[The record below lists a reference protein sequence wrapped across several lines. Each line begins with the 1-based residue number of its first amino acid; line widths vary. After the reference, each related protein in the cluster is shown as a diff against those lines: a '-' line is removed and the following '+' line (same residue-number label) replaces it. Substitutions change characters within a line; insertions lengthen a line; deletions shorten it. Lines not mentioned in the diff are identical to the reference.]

1 MPLAF
6 VYGLTTWA
14 VFVEYKLSTIWVLT
28 SWKGMIPTPHSDLE
42 LLMTNCRAFP
52 IGYIA
57 MFAGI
62 SLYVLLNWS
71 YTTAVFTDPGSPLNP
86 SSPST
91 AKGGYSH
98 LPTHEPTAKPDLPS
112 FTVKSTGGT
121 RFCKKCQARKPDR
134 AHHCSTCQ
142 RCVLKMDHH
151 CPWLATCVGLKN
163 YKAFLLFCIYT
174 SVFCWV
180 CFFVSGASLWTE
192 IANDRRF
199 DDGLLP
205 VNMVLLAVLAGILGL
220 VLTGFT
226 VWHISLAWRGQ
237 TTIECLEKT
246 RYLSPLRKSIQKA
259 EYGVSDHDGTIQTY
273 GQQLAEIHANALP
286 GVTRIEEG
294 EERPSP
300 TVRDLEQGLIPQDG
314 TVLTYDDVERN
325 RERQRYEDYL
335 DEQDSEKLPN
345 AFDLGWKRNLTHL
358 FGEQPL
364 LWFFPICNT
373 TGDGW
378 HWIPSPTWLEAREEI
393 RRAREAQWREQEARE
408 ERAGWG
414 GRGRQPI
421 TPQARTDGKKGYLTT
436 STGVLAVSGS
446 GSRSPNKADRVLGRS
461 PNQYVDGN
469 FDDDARPGS
478 GMSMRTLRRKDS
490 FEHPDGDDEDNYE
503 VSSDEES
510 AGRRTGHKA
519 SNLGQHSSDEW
530 REWD

>member
-1 MPLAF
+1 MMASRLSSPSPPPAKRRSKGFARKCERCCWTFVTHMPLAF

-28 SWKGMIPTPHSDLE
+28 SWK
-42 LLMTNCRAFP
+42 
-52 IGYIA
+52 GYIA

-112 FTVKSTGGT
+112 FTVKSTG
-121 RFCKKCQARKPDR
+121 
-134 AHHCSTCQ
+134 
-142 RCVLKMDHH
+142 
-151 CPWLATCVGLKN
+151 GLKN